1 MAKELPIK
9 KHDYAESYFPPNI
22 KIFGIAIGIFG
33 LVMIYFE
40 QLVGI
45 IPIIFC
51 LGIIVTQHG
60 HFFDFENKKYR
71 HYIKILS
78 WDFGKWVDLKNP
90 KGIVISKEIIK
101 EKSNTLGL
109 VLP

>member
-45 IPIIFC
+45 IPMIFC

-60 HFFDFENKKYR
+60 HFFDFDR
-71 HYIKILS
+71 FSRFFLDIPLHMQPL
-78 WDFGKWVDLKNP
+78 FQVVQDL
-90 KGIVISKEIIK
+90 
-101 EKSNTLGL
+101 LL
-109 VLP
+109 LF